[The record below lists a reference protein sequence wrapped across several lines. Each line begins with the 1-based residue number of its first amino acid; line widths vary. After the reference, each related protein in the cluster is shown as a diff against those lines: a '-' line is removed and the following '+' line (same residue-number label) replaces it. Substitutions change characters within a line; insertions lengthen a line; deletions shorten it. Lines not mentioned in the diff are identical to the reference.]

1 MEEWVSLREF
11 SRRRGVALAAVQK
24 AIDSGRVTAV
34 RRDENGRLKG
44 IEVNQAT
51 AQWDAKTDPVQA
63 ARTGQVLGTPITTS
77 AGELLLSPPPGGQP
91 ESRPESQPDSGA
103 RGEDDQDDPT
113 GYYEHRA
120 KREEFNAKKAELDYL
135 LAVGELVPAREIRE
149 VAARRYRAIRDKVL
163 NIPDRLSAVLVGEAR
178 SGDPTTVEARVHA
191 AMTKELKRVLHE
203 LSDAA
208 GAEAAL
214 GAEERVAA

>member
-34 RRDENGRLKG
+34 LRDANGRLKG

-51 AQWDAKTDPVQA
+51 AQWDAKTYPVQA
-63 ARTGQVLGTPITTS
+63 ARTGQVLGVPAS
-77 AGELLLSPPPGGQP
+77 PVAPELPLAAPHAPAAPPGAP
-91 ESRPESQPDSGA
+91 A
-103 RGEDDQDDPT
+103 AADDQDDPE
-113 GYYEHRA
+113 GYYQHRA
-120 KREEFNAKKAELDYL
+120 KREKYAAEKAELEYL
-135 LAVGELVPAREIRE
+135 QAVGELVPAREIRE
-149 VAARRYRAIRDKVL
+149 VAVRRYRAIRDKVL